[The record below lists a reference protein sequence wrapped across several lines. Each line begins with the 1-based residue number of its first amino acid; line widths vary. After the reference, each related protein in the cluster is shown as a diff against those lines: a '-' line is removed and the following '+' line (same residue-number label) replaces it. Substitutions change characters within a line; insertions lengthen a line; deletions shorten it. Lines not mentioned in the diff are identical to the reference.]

1 MFSIVWKHKN
11 LDHFFIA
18 RDIFGKKPLYIKNSK
33 SDWFISSQ
41 YDWYESRK
49 PNKQIYNIFG
59 FYPEPFTAFDDVSVV
74 KSGAVQKFIPGQKLE
89 TIHNI
94 SVKSDR
100 CDLSEALISDVPVAL
115 AYSGGVD
122 SSVLY
127 GIYSDKVDKISIG
140 LLPKHAKNPTHKI
153 IISEIQYK
161 EYLKNWKS
169 LKVHRIQLMD

>member
-1 MFSIVWKHKN
+1 M
-11 LDHFFIA
+11 
-18 RDIFGKKPLYIKNSK
+18 
-33 SDWFISSQ
+33 
-41 YDWYESRK
+41 
-49 PNKQIYNIFG
+49 
-59 FYPEPFTAFDDVSVV
+59 V

-140 LLPKHAKNPTHKI
+140 LLPKHAIVINTSRGSI
-153 IISEIQYK
+153 IDDDALIYALE
-161 EYLKNWKS
+161 NKS
-169 LKVHRIQLMD
+169 KF